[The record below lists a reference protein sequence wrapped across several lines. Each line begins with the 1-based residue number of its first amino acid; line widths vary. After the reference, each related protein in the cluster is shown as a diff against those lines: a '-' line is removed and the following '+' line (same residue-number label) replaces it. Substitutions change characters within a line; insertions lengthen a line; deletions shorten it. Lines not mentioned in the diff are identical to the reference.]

1 MPATIVDYFNNPR
14 RVRISMTWI
23 LCLIYS
29 GCDKSPDREVKEL
42 THSHKTSFDKP
53 GTWTQV

>member
-1 MPATIVDYFNNPR
+1 MPATIVDYFNNPQ

-53 GTWTQV
+53 GT